1 MIQVH
6 SSGEAPAAGDGGQ
19 ESEVDALHRSC
30 GVYTRP
36 AVVKRIL
43 DSVGWKDDTDL
54 SRARLLEP
62 AAGNGQFVVEAV
74 RRLVASCKALGVSL
88 SVANLRGRILAF
100 ELHPGAASEAQ
111 SRTAAL
117 LRQLGVHHRT
127 AATCAKAWT
136 KNDDFLLSPATREEF
151 THIVGNPPYIRWS
164 KIPEKLKEK
173 YNGALPRDM
182 TGGDLFLPFLDHAL
196 EQLRPDGHLG
206 FLCSDR
212 WRFMAFAE
220 PFRQKWLPSL
230 NVSTDEEISARDAF
244 VSDVDSYPHILLAT
258 KRRKRI
264 TRQSARS
271 CKGSKTLEELGFLVR
286 VGPALG
292 HSGAFVL
299 ETQESDV
306 EPELLFPWIDGSE
319 IAEGHLN
326 WRGRRV
332 VAMFDAGGLIDLSKF
347 PRLARRLKRHAST
360 LKQRSIVR
368 NGSPWYRT
376 IDCVR
381 PEDWKRPKL
390 VLPELAKPPRIA
402 MDYTGMIP
410 AHGVYAIFAPND
422 NIVPLYETLREG
434 GLARGLEGIAPKVKG
449 GYVRCYKRFLLK
461 IQMEELL

>member
-1 MIQVH
+1 MLQIH

-19 ESEVDALHRSC
+19 ESEADALHRSC
-30 GVYTRP
+30 GVYTKP

-43 DSVGWKDDTDL
+43 DGVGWTDDTDL

-62 AAGNGQFVVEAV
+62 AAGNGQFVVEAG
-74 RRLVASCKALGVSL
+74 RRLVASYKALGVPL
-88 SVANLRGRILAF
+88 SVANLKGRILAF
-100 ELHPGAASEAQ
+100 ELHPEAASEAQ

-127 AATCAKAWT
+127 ATICAKAWT
-136 KNDDFLLSPATREEF
+136 KNDDFLLTPPTMEEF

-164 KIPEKLKEK
+164 KIPGKLKAK
-173 YNGALPRDM
+173 YNGTLPRDM
-182 TGGDLFLPFLDHAL
+182 TGGDLFLPFLDRAL
-196 EQLRPDGHLG
+196 EQLRPDGHIG

-230 NVSTDEEISARDAF
+230 NVLTEEPISARDAF
-244 VSDVDSYPHILLAT
+244 VSDVDSYPNILLAT

-264 TRQSARS
+264 PRQSSRS
-271 CKGSKTLEELGFLVR
+271 SRASKTLAELGFLIR

-292 HSGAFVL
+292 HTEAFVL
-299 ETQESDV
+299 EAQEKDV
-306 EPELLFPWIDGSE
+306 EPELLVPWIDGSE
-319 IAEGHLN
+319 IAEGQIN
-326 WRGRRV
+326 WRGRHV
-332 VAMFDAGGLIDLSKF
+332 IAMFDNEGLIDLSQF
-347 PRLARRLKRHAST
+347 PLLARRLKRHVSM
-360 LKQRSIVR
+360 LRKRSIVR

-381 PEDWKRPKL
+381 FRDWNRPKL
-390 VLPELAKPPRIA
+390 VLPELANPPRIA
-402 MDYTGMIP
+402 MDYSGLIP

-422 NIVPLYETLREG
+422 DIDPLYEFLRDG

-449 GYVRCYKRFLLK
+449 GYVRCYKRFLLN
-461 IQMEELL
+461 IQVEEL